1 LIELRIRHMNVD
13 GRISIR
19 RVTLDRQLAVLL
31 MKARMMVLRMGL
43 ILILIHSY
51 SRSFVIR

>member
-1 LIELRIRHMNVD
+1 MNVD